1 MATHIGYLLD
11 DPPRLA
17 RYWESLMAFVAA
29 HGIRP
34 VVGATFGFGDMAMA
48 HRLMESRRSVGK
60 IVVRI

>member
-1 MATHIGYLLD
+1 M
-11 DPPRLA
+11 
-17 RYWESLMAFVAA
+17 MAFVAA

-34 VVGATFGFGDMAMA
+34 VVGATFAFGDMAMA